1 MATTGV
7 RFGCCRYGAGMTHA
21 DIDPRDTREYL
32 TVSRAGKECG
42 VSVRVLQELIAERK
56 VVDGVARTKN
66 GHAYLHRDYVPSWSQ
81 VESFLVGM
89 YRRQLDRVEKAMK
102 HLEAEVEAVRFDLN
116 EALADPDGPLGDELI
131 AAGEYG
137 RDNRKTLAGAVST
150 LNSEVMA
157 LTVVKR
163 HLAEVR
169 RTV

>member
-1 MATTGV
+1 MV
-7 RFGCCRYGAGMTHA
+7 HA
-21 DIDPRDTREYL
+21 DIDPRGNPEYWTL
-32 TVSRAGKECG
+32 SQAGKECG

-56 VVDGVARTKN
+56 IVDGVARTKN
-66 GHAYLHRDYVPSWSQ
+66 GHAYLHRDHVPSWSQ
-81 VESFLVGM
+81 VESILAGM
-89 YRRQLDRVEKAMK
+89 YRRQLDRVERAMK

-116 EALADPDGPLGDELI
+116 EALADPDGPLGDDLI

-163 HLAEVR
+163 YLVEVR